1 VIEDESATGGN
12 RPGAGAAP
20 VPKPG
25 TPCTKLPA
33 KSFWYTSRSLTRRT
47 TFNVFW
53 LAQFKEAKD
62 DFAQWTMPHRPIAH
76 GGMSR
81 AQLVDL
87 IAAMEGK
94 ITWAEYFRKWG
105 GSAPSL

>member
-1 VIEDESATGGN
+1 
-12 RPGAGAAP
+12 
-20 VPKPG
+20 VPEPK
-25 TPCTKLPA
+25 TPRTKLPA
-33 KSFWYTSRSLTRRT
+33 KSFWYTGRSLTARRNA
-47 TFNVFW
+47 FNAFS
-53 LAQFKEAKD
+53 LPRFKEAKN
-62 DFAQWTMPHRPIAH
+62 DFANWTMPQRPIAH

-105 GSAPSL
+105 SHGPSL